1 MVYDPVSVLRSETL
15 FSRTP
20 VGTCLK
26 FGQTA
31 NTNMMNDC
39 RRSFPN
45 RRVLSLIYLPLP
57 CFGWDHASNRG
68 CDHVPFEH
76 ARLQPNVASSYN
88 RRGSCYSNQSTQ
100 PWWCRVLRHWLH
112 YKQHVK
118 QHPLT
123 ASRDG
128 AVGAFTDICIQVPVQ
143 RRDGV
148 LTCREASN
156 CWEYFCLSCL
166 AYIWPQR

>member
-1 MVYDPVSVLRSETL
+1 MVYNPVSVLRSETL
-15 FSRTP
+15 FSKTP

-45 RRVLSLIYLPLP
+45 RRVLSLIYLPFP
-57 CFGWDHASNRG
+57 CFGWDHASNRR

-118 QHPLT
+118 QYPSRLVGMARSEHLLT
-123 ASRDG
+123 SAYRCRSNVETG
-128 AVGAFTDICIQVPVQ
+128 FLHAAKQATVGKIF
-143 RRDGV
+143 
-148 LTCREASN
+148 
-156 CWEYFCLSCL
+156 
-166 AYIWPQR
+166 AYLV